1 MIREQTSIGKQLHQ
15 FVATQ
20 FLSVGLSTLV
30 ECQRCQTSA
39 QITLVHRWCRSDRLW
54 ILCRQ
59 NLAQI
64 SFCYFLC
71 IFYVLFWKWSG
82 WVDVM
87 HQSFWTN
94 GNKTMVKKSS
104 GLVFSKTWLCEWHL
118 KKKRVDSREEKQSI
132 RKEEQE

>member
-30 ECQRCQTSA
+30 ECQRCQMSA
-39 QITLVHRWCRSDRLW
+39 QITLVHKWCRSDRLW

-71 IFYVLFWKWSG
+71 IFYVFI
-82 WVDVM
+82 
-87 HQSFWTN
+87 
-94 GNKTMVKKSS
+94 
-104 GLVFSKTWLCEWHL
+104 L
-118 KKKRVDSREEKQSI
+118 KVKRVSGCNASI
-132 RKEEQE
+132 LLNKWQQNYGKEELWACVFKNVAL